1 MLDQRKMYQFNS
13 EIDKLLTNL
22 NRRKPNTTGLFRGG
36 GLPKGGGLSNSRGGG
51 IPRMRSGIPD
61 GGFKTR
67 PKTIRDE
74 MQRTDDEQGET
85 KSESDNDPV
94 SDAASESDSN
104 GDAAAAV
111 LSGKNSALG
120 QSGQPPTAK
129 PAEPASSGL
138 TNMTPGTKAS
148 YDKVVAGV
156 PDNSKAASREDVN
169 YFVRPAGTH
178 TWVHL
183 GAGNKNARI
192 VFGEFIGQPKAVSP
206 WHFQGGGQAH
216 AHEQPRELKGAL
228 QGHTILAVKG
238 DRGRAFAQSRPT
250 AAEWKV
256 QQRGSG
262 WTPPTKQLAV
272 RQPEERKESAS
283 GVTQRQL
290 NMGAA
295 LPLNDTAP

>member
-1 MLDQRKMYQFNS
+1 MYQFNS
-13 EIDKLLTNL
+13 EIDKLLTNM

-74 MQRTDDEQGET
+74 MQRTDDAQGET
-85 KSESDNDPV
+85 KSESDNDSV
-94 SDAASESDSN
+94 SAAESEADSN
-104 GDAAAAV
+104 DDAAAAV
-111 LSGKNSALG
+111 LSGRNSALG
-120 QSGQPPTAK
+120 QSGQPQPAK
-129 PAEPASSGL
+129 PAKPASSGL
-138 TNMTPGTKAS
+138 PNMTPATKAS
-148 YDKVVAGV
+148 FDKAVAGV
-156 PDNSKAASREDVN
+156 VDNSKAASREDVN
-169 YFVRPAGTH
+169 FFVRPAGEH
-178 TWVHL
+178 SWLHL
-183 GAGNKNARI
+183 GAGNKNART
-192 VFGEFIGQPKAVSP
+192 VFGNFIGQPQAVTP
-206 WHFQGGGQAH
+206 WHFQGGKKAH
-216 AHEQPRELKGAL
+216 VHLQPRNLKGAL
-228 QGHTILAVKG
+228 QGYAILAVKG
-238 DRGRAFAQSRPT
+238 DRGRAFAQSRQT

-262 WTPPTKQLAV
+262 WTPPTKQLSS
-272 RQPEERKESAS
+272 QPGESKAS

>member
-1 MLDQRKMYQFNS
+1 MYQFNS
-13 EIDKLLTNL
+13 EIDKLLTNM

-74 MQRTDDEQGET
+74 MQRTDDAQDET
-85 KSESDNDPV
+85 KSESDNDSV

-111 LSGKNSALG
+111 LSGKNSALR

-129 PAEPASSGL
+129 PAEPAEPASSGL

-169 YFVRPAGTH
+169 FFVRPAGTH
-178 TWVHL
+178 PWVHL

-206 WHFQGGGQAH
+206 WHFQGGVPQ
-216 AHEQPRELKGAL
+216 
-228 QGHTILAVKG
+228 VKG
-238 DRGRAFAQSRPT
+238 SNGPW
-250 AAEWKV
+250 EWSEV
-256 QQRGSG
+256 Q
-262 WTPPTKQLAV
+262 
-272 RQPEERKESAS
+272 
-283 GVTQRQL
+283 
-290 NMGAA
+290 
-295 LPLNDTAP
+295 

>member
-1 MLDQRKMYQFNS
+1 MYQFNS

-51 IPRMRSGIPD
+51 IPGMRSGIPD

-74 MQRTDDEQGET
+74 MQRTEGET

-120 QSGQPPTAK
+120 QSGQPQTAK

-138 TNMTPGTKAS
+138 PNMTPATKAS
-148 YDKVVAGV
+148 FDKAVAGV
-156 PDNSKAASREDVN
+156 ADNSKAASREDVN
-169 YFVRPAGTH
+169 FFVRPAGEH
-178 TWVHL
+178 SWLHL
-183 GAGNKNARI
+183 GAGNKNART
-192 VFGEFIGQPKAVSP
+192 VFGNFIGQPQAVTP
-206 WHFQGGGQAH
+206 WHFQGGKHQAH
-216 AHEQPRELKGAL
+216 VHLKPRNLKGAL
-228 QGHTILAVKG
+228 QGYAILAVRG
-238 DRGRAFAQSRPT
+238 DRGRAFATSRQT
-250 AAEWKV
+250 AAEWKLKA
-256 QQRGSG
+256 GSG
-262 WTPPTKQLAV
+262 WTPPKKTLSS
-272 RQPEERKESAS
+272 QPDESKAS
-283 GVTQRQL
+283 ELTQRQL

-295 LPLNDTAP
+295 LPLNATAS